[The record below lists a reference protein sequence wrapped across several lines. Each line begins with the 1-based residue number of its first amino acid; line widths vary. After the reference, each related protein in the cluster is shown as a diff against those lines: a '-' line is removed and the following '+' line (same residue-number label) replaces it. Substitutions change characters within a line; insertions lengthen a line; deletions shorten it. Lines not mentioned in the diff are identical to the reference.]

1 MQCPSQDLEDLF
13 QYESPKRS
21 RNMGSNRSQFTY
33 SCEILSLREKQ
44 HLQDQVDIFN
54 ILGDNIMFN
63 VGFDTDAGAGLL
75 HNGLSLDFYFRE
87 NRPGRSRGFRH
98 LVRSDLPWQL
108 TEGIRSDLDQVDMYQ
123 IPEFENQMLS
133 QHREYSGGFLVR
145 DLFQCFHRN
154 DGMTPI
160 SPTDCHH

>member
-1 MQCPSQDLEDLF
+1 MQCPSQTLEDLF

-21 RNMGSNRSQFTY
+21 QNIGSNRSQLTY

-44 HLQDQVDIFN
+44 YLQDQVDIFN
-54 ILGDNIMFN
+54 ILGDNFMFN
-63 VGFDTDAGAGLL
+63 VGFDTDTGPGLL
-75 HNGLSLDFYFRE
+75 HNGLSLDFYFRA
-87 NRPGRSRGFRH
+87 NTRRSRGFWH
-98 LVRSDLPWQL
+98 LARSDLPWQL
-108 TEGIRSDLDQVDMYQ
+108 TEGIHSDLDQVHMYQ

-133 QHREYSGGFLVR
+133 QHREYSGGVLVR
-145 DLFQCFHRN
+145 DLLQCFHRN